1 MKYNHRQCQLVSF
14 SFFSYTYCRIQYWFR
29 ISKRNALTQT
39 GETYRTCCTWF
50 CGADPDWR
58 RRAKLGLCPTIPLH
72 DDATRTTACWLIAGR
87 RDVSVARTDRKREE
101 REMRTCRDVQSIK
114 RERET
119 ERDGEREKI
128 SGTWWK
134 RRWYGRRNK
143 RKSTRSTSAARL
155 TAAATNIFLIL
166 NNSFFSFD
174 LALSLHFS
182 DTSVCS
188 HQPWNR
194 RRPKQFSP
202 KDHPAAVSLGSFF
215 LVSPSPTGSMRIY
228 KEHEPY
234 VSTQVWWRAFGNHC
248 SSAHPFSFFFFVFCV
263 SWSITRSKRCAQG

>member
-87 RDVSVARTDRKREE
+87 RDVSVVCTDRKRGE
-101 REMRTCRDVQSIK
+101 REMRTCRAQSIK
-114 RERET
+114 RERE
-119 ERDGEREKI
+119 KI
-128 SGTWWK
+128 SGWWK
-134 RRWYGRRNK
+134 QRCFHTGGETKGNRHDQLSPPDWQQQQQTFCLYW
-143 RKSTRSTSAARL
+143 TIV
-155 TAAATNIFLIL
+155 IFL
-166 NNSFFSFD
+166 FD
-174 LALSLHFS
+174 LALSLPFS

-194 RRPKQFSP
+194 YRPMQFSP
-202 KDHPAAVSLGSFF
+202 KDLPAGSLGSFF
-215 LVSPSPTGSMRIY
+215 LVSPPPPGSMRIY
-228 KEHEPY
+228 KK
-234 VSTQVWWRAFGNHC
+234 TRAVCIDTSVVMRIRQSLF
-248 SSAHPFSFFFFVFCV
+248 FSPPIFLFFFFCV
-263 SWSITRSKRCAQG
+263 SWSITRSKRSAQG

>member
-1 MKYNHRQCQLVSF
+1 MDRHRR
-14 SFFSYTYCRIQYWFR
+14 TKPTGRA
-29 ISKRNALTQT
+29 ALD
-39 GETYRTCCTWF
+39 F
-50 CGADPDWR
+50 AADPDWR
-58 RRAKLGLCPTIPLH
+58 RRARLGLCPTTPLH

-166 NNSFFSFD
+166 NNSFFLVFRSSSPHC
-174 LALSLHFS
+174 LSVTHPCAVTSLETDAGPSNFLPKTIQQCPLDHFFLS
-182 DTSVCS
+182 PLLLPDRCGSIKNTSRMYRHKCGDAHSAITVL
-188 HQPWNR
+188 QPTH
-194 RRPKQFSP
+194 F
-202 KDHPAAVSLGSFF
+202 LSFF
-215 LVSPSPTGSMRIY
+215 LSSVSPGR
-228 KEHEPY
+228 
-234 VSTQVWWRAFGNHC
+234 
-248 SSAHPFSFFFFVFCV
+248 
-263 SWSITRSKRCAQG
+263 

>member
-1 MKYNHRQCQLVSF
+1 MDRHRR
-14 SFFSYTYCRIQYWFR
+14 TKPTGRA
-29 ISKRNALTQT
+29 ALD
-39 GETYRTCCTWF
+39 F
-50 CGADPDWR
+50 AADPDWR

-114 RERET
+114 RERERET
-119 ERDGEREKI
+119 ERGKRYPEPDGNEGDTGGETKGNRHDQLPPPD
-128 SGTWWK
+128 WQQQQQ
-134 RRWYGRRNK
+134 
-143 RKSTRSTSAARL
+143 
-155 TAAATNIFLIL
+155 IFFLYWTIV
-166 NNSFFSFD
+166 FFSFSIQ
-174 LALSLHFS
+174 LSSLPFS
-182 DTSVCS
+182 DASVCS

-202 KDHPAAVSLGSFF
+202 KDHPAVSLGSFF